1 MAAFLVAMLI
11 ALVVLVG
18 VCTIVQAG
26 SFKYYK
32 STYDKLQ
39 DGSLVLDYKYGGL
52 YYFCTPGNVDK
63 YSSDIVI
70 FTKPDGTLKDIKV
83 GPWDYIFGD
92 LLSWLSPYS
101 LYWWFEYKNWF
112 KKTKKSLIIR
122 NKVRIFKH

>member
-1 MAAFLVAMLI
+1 MATFLVAMLI
-11 ALVVLVG
+11 VLAIVLGVTTVVN
-18 VCTIVQAG
+18 AS

-39 DGSLVLDYKYGGL
+39 DGSLVFDYTYGGL
-52 YYFCTPGNVDK
+52 YFFCTPDK
-63 YSSDIVI
+63 VGKHSSDVIV
-70 FTKPDGTLKDIKV
+70 FTKTDGTIRDIKV

-112 KKTKKSLIIR
+112 EK
-122 NKVRIFKH
+122 NKEKFDNSK